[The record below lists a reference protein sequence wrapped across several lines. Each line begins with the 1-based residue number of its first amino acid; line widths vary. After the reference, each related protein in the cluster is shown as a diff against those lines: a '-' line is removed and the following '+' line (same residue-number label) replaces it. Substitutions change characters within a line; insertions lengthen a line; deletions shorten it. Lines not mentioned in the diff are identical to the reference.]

1 MLPEGTPHRVRL
13 KKGHKRL
20 EQISIHCH
28 IQDRWGRSLLS
39 RFPSPVGQLSNRRA
53 SEQVLKELT
62 CLMSRDSEI
71 GRLYGETV
79 LKDLLVAQIR
89 QGEILTRASNADLRV
104 GSVIQRME
112 KELDSVDLSIE
123 DLARGVEI
131 TPVQLRKLFRRETGT
146 GPKQFLSAL
155 RFRKASRLLRH
166 TRAAVK
172 KIAAECG
179 FASDHYF
186 HLAFRQEFGCTPSE
200 YRTRTVTEV

>member
-1 MLPEGTPHRVRL
+1 
-13 KKGHKRL
+13 
-20 EQISIHCH
+20 
-28 IQDRWGRSLLS
+28 
-39 RFPSPVGQLSNRRA
+39 VGQLSNRRA

-131 TPVQLRKLFRRETGT
+131 TPVQLRKLFRRATGT